1 VSEGT
6 QGVYASA
13 VVEELTDTDLDRCI
27 VIFSHRSEAH
37 GAGEWTPEDVRPLGF
52 ARTGRRIGAPRARSA
67 EPADTGERVSCDD
80 RTTAAEAASS

>member
-6 QGVYASA
+6 QGVYTSA
-13 VVEELTDTDLDRCI
+13 AVEELTDTDLDRCI

-52 ARTGRRIGAPRARSA
+52 ARTGPPHWSTPCSVRR
-67 EPADTGERVSCDD
+67 TGGYR
-80 RTTAAEAASS
+80 